1 MNILKEQVEAAQ
13 KKAAADKS
21 LSKNEQALIWAHDYT
36 RMIESRLN
44 ASELSHSKGSCSPI
58 DNAIELRIFEGDLG
72 ECKHGIPDCRNV
84 ERMTIQ
90 IGGDP
95 TPESIQNAVEIAER
109 FGKATADDRCC
120 DDYRHIQLVLN
131 WQFVNM

>member
-1 MNILKEQVEAAQ
+1 MSILKEQVEAAQ

-21 LSKNEQALIWAHDYT
+21 LSKNEEALIWAHDYI
-36 RMIESRLN
+36 RMIEARLN
-44 ASELSHSKGSCSPI
+44 SSELTHKNGDCSQI
-58 DNAIELRIFEGDLG
+58 DNAIELRIYEGDLSV
-72 ECKHGIPDCRNV
+72 CKHGVPDHRNV

-109 FGKATADDRCC
+109 FGKASADDTCC
-120 DDYRHIQLVLN
+120 DEYRHIQLVLN